1 LQGVGVFELQSGGEI
16 ATYPDRVWHAEG
28 GNGNTPELARLAK
41 DSRNNVRD
49 CLMRLEVELM
59 AL

>member
-1 LQGVGVFELQSGGEI
+1 MLEFSSYGLSDQI
-16 ATYPDRVWHAEG
+16 AAYLDHVWHAEG
-28 GNGNTPELARLAK
+28 ANGNAPNLARLAK

-49 CLMRLEVELM
+49 CLMHLEVELM

>member
-1 LQGVGVFELQSGGEI
+1 VLEFSSYGLSEQI
-16 ATYPDRVWHAEG
+16 AAYLDSVWHAEG
-28 GNGNTPELARLAK
+28 GYGNAPDLVRLAK

>member
-1 LQGVGVFELQSGGEI
+1 
-16 ATYPDRVWHAEG
+16 VWHTG
-28 GNGNTPELARLAK
+28 SGNGNAPDLERMAK
-41 DSRNNVRD
+41 DIRNNVRD

>member
-1 LQGVGVFELQSGGEI
+1 VLEFSSYGLAGEI
-16 ATYPDRVWHAEG
+16 AAYLDRVWHAEG
-28 GNGNTPELARLAK
+28 GNGNGPDFERLAK

>member
-1 LQGVGVFELQSGGEI
+1 MLEFSSYGLAEHI
-16 ATYPDRVWHAEG
+16 AAYLNHVWHAEG
-28 GNGNTPELARLAK
+28 GNGNAPDLVRLAK
-41 DSRNNVRD
+41 NSRNNVRD